1 MTENLLEN
9 LLPKLEEKMM
19 ILVTELEDAR
29 REIQRL
35 NQEKLGLERDKEKLK
50 DDREI
55 YSKKLT
61 DMLLLLEDAVNSN
74 PDNLAASNPSP
85 ALKPILVQDKVSAG

>member
-29 REIQRL
+29 REAQR
-35 NQEKLGLERDKEKLK
+35 KDLEILSLKTDKEKLK
-50 DDREI
+50 EDREI

-74 PDNLAASNPSP
+74 PDNLAVSNPSP
-85 ALKPILVQDKVSAG
+85 ALKPVLVQDKVSAG